1 MSSLVA
7 RILMASAALA
17 VTTGVFSAANTNNG
31 AAKVLQQPNSSA
43 ATWNALVDEYFDQGY
58 FKFKP
63 SDGTLDGFHK
73 YDSRLEPY
81 SRSGITEEIEAL
93 RQYEKRFVA
102 VDPHTLNS
110 LATVDREL
118 ILSDI
123 HSRLLTLETVR
134 PWEKDPDFYSS
145 GITVSAFNIM
155 ERPFAPTN
163 ERLASVISREK
174 QMPEALAAAHK
185 NLQNPPRIYTEIALE
200 QLPGMISM
208 FEKDVPA
215 AFTDVSDPALKRQ
228 FDESNKAVVAALKEY
243 QAWLKSDVLARSH
256 GDFRIGRDTFEK
268 KLLYEEMVDIP
279 LDRLLEIGTA
289 DLRKNQAEFA
299 RVAKQ
304 VDANKTPRQVLQELA
319 DDHPAPSQLLQSF
332 RDTFDALV
340 SFIRKKQIV
349 PIPSDIQPAVR
360 DTPPFERATTT
371 ASMDTPGP
379 LETHSKEAFFNVT
392 LPDPHASAE
401 EIKGRMEDF
410 NRGTII
416 STSVHEAYP
425 GHYIQFLF
433 FPQVPTDA
441 RKVLRTPIT
450 EEGWAHYCEQMML
463 DQGYG
468 QPGYGANDAREAA
481 LIRLGQLEDALLRDA
496 RFIVGIQMHTG
507 EMTFDQAVAFFVK
520 EGYQTHQIGLVEA
533 KRGTSDPT
541 YLYYTLGKLEIMKLR
556 SDVQRKQGAAFS
568 LQKFHDDFLRQG
580 FPPIKIIRQAMLGDN
595 SPTL

>member
-1 MSSLVA
+1 M
-7 RILMASAALA
+7 
-17 VTTGVFSAANTNNG
+17 
-31 AAKVLQQPNSSA
+31 
-43 ATWNALVDEYFDQGY
+43 
-58 FKFKP
+58 
-63 SDGTLDGFHK
+63 
-73 YDSRLEPY
+73 
-81 SRSGITEEIEAL
+81 
-93 RQYEKRFVA
+93 
-102 VDPHTLNS
+102 
-110 LATVDREL
+110 

-123 HSRLLTLETVR
+123 HSRLLTLETIK

-145 GITVSAFNIM
+145 GVTISAFVIM
-155 ERPFAPTN
+155 ERRFAPTN
-163 ERLASVISREK
+163 ERLTSLVAREK
-174 QMPEALAAAHK
+174 QMPAVLVAAHK

-200 QLPGMISM
+200 QLPAMISM
-208 FEKDVPA
+208 FQKDVPT
-215 AFTDVSDPALKRQ
+215 AFADASDPALRRQ
-228 FDESNKAVVAALKEY
+228 FDESNKAVIAALGEY
-243 QAWLKSDVLARSH
+243 QAWLKSDVLPHSN
-256 GDFRIGRDTFEK
+256 GDFRIGKDNFAK

-299 RVAKQ
+299 RFAKQ
-304 VDANKTPRQVLQELA
+304 VDADKTPGQVLQELA

-332 RDTFDALV
+332 RDTFDSLI
-340 SFIRKKQIV
+340 SFIRKKQV
-349 PIPSDIQPAVR
+349 VTLPSDLQPVVR

-379 LETHSKEAFFNVT
+379 LETQSKEAFFYVT
-392 LPDPHASAE
+392 LPGPNDSPE

-425 GHYIQFLF
+425 GHYMQFLF
-433 FPQVPTDA
+433 FPQVPTEA
-441 RKVLRTPIT
+441 RKVLWTRTT
-450 EEGWAHYCEQMML
+450 GEGWAHYCEQMML

-468 QPGYGANDAREAA
+468 QPGVGASNAREAA
-481 LIRLGQLEDALLRDA
+481 LIRLGQIEDALLRDA

-507 EMTFDQAVAFFVK
+507 KMSFNQAVDFFVN
-520 EGYQTHQIGLVEA
+520 EGYQPHQIGLVEA

-541 YLYYTLGKLEIMKLR
+541 YLCYTLGKLEIMKLR

-580 FPPIKIIRQAMLGDN
+580 SAPIKIIRQAMLSDN